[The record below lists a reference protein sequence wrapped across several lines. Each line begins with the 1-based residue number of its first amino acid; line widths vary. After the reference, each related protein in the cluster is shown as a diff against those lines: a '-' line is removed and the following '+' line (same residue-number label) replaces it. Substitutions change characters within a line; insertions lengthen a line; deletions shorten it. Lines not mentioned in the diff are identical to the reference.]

1 MPSKCPKMPFL
12 GGYWG
17 YFTPPSIR
25 LKIAQNSPVLG
36 GTSRVIAKGVKSCLE
51 SPKNSLKNR
60 WFLPFFGVWQICFY
74 IGFMDIYYPK
84 SYR

>member
-36 GTSRVIAKGVKSCLE
+36 GTSRVIAKRVKSCLE

-60 WFLPFFGVWQICFY
+60 WFLPFFGGMANMLIM
-74 IGFMDIYYPK
+74 GDGG
-84 SYR
+84 